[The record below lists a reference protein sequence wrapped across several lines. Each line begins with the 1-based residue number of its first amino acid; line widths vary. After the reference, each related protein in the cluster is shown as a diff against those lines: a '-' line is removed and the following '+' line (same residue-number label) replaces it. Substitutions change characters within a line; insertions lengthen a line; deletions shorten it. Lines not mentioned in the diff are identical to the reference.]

1 MSIEDHYRAIREGA
15 AIGAIAARSHIAL
28 TGADRA
34 AFLQGLLTNDVQ
46 GLAPGAGCYAAWLSR
61 EGRMLTDMHVLASA
75 GMILLDVP
83 TAELQATLERL
94 DQFIFSEDVQVA
106 ALADSLRAIWVHGP
120 RAAMTI
126 EMAIPGAE
134 GLAGWGDYRHE
145 PIGSQGI
152 VAARIDQLLVPGY
165 CLFVEPGAETRV
177 IAALEGAGAVVAGDD
192 ALEAAR
198 IEAGYPVFGIDMTG
212 DTIPLEAGIEDRA
225 ISFTKGCYVGQE
237 IIIRVLHRG
246 GGRVAR
252 KLVGLRL
259 EGAATRGAKVFS
271 GEREV
276 GAITSA
282 AVAPTRGPIALGYLH
297 RDFVAAGTAVAVET
311 AAGRTPATVTE
322 RPTTSNAAGT

>member
-1 MSIEDHYRAIREGA
+1 MSTEDQYRAIREGA
-15 AIGAIAARSHIAL
+15 AIGAIAARRHIAV
-28 TGADRA
+28 TGEDRA
-34 AFLQGLLTNDVQ
+34 AYLQGLLTNDI
-46 GLAPGAGCYAAWLSR
+46 LALTPGTGCYAAWLSAQ
-61 EGRMLTDMHVLASA
+61 GRMLTDMHVLASA
-75 GMILLDVP
+75 GMILLDLP
-83 TAELQATLERL
+83 AAELDATLQRL

-106 ALADSLRAIWVHGP
+106 SLANSLEAVWVHGP

-126 EMAIPGAE
+126 ETAIPGAE
-134 GLAGWGDYRHE
+134 GLGAWSAYHHE
-145 PIGSQGI
+145 PVGSQGI
-152 VAARIDQLLVPGY
+152 VAARIDQLGVPGY
-165 CLFVEPGAETRV
+165 CLFVEPAAAVRV
-177 IAALEGAGAVVAGDD
+177 TAALEAGGAVAAGGE

-198 IEAGYPVFGIDMTG
+198 VEAGYPVFGLDITH

-259 EGAATRGAKVFS
+259 EQPAAPGAKVFG

-282 AVAPTRGPIALGYLH
+282 GVAPSQGPIALGYLH
-297 RDFVAAGTAVAVET
+297 RDFIAAGTVVEVET
-311 AAGRTPATVTE
+311 PSGRTAATVTDRSMPE
-322 RPTTSNAAGT
+322 RT